1 MFMRVTLLIVIVPLW
16 LAAISPAATRP
27 YDSDRRHHQQGRP
40 EEARIVP
47 PSWRLQPQDPRLG
60 GRHYISADGQSR
72 FAAYATPVRQE
83 PVTSH
88 MDALASGEDE
98 RVTYRRR
105 ERDWL
110 AVSGFK
116 GDRIFYRKA
125 ILACGGKVWHH
136 IEFEY
141 PASRKREMDAF
152 VIRASHA
159 IDQAENDNC

>member
-1 MFMRVTLLIVIVPLW
+1 
-16 LAAISPAATRP
+16 
-27 YDSDRRHHQQGRP
+27 
-40 EEARIVP
+40 
-47 PSWRLQPQDPRLG
+47 
-60 GRHYISADGQSR
+60 
-72 FAAYATPVRQE
+72 
-83 PVTSH
+83 
-88 MDALASGEDE
+88 MDAFASGEGE

-116 GDRIFYRKA
+116 GNRIFYRKA

-141 PASRKREMDAF
+141 PASQKQEMDAF
-152 VIRASHA
+152 VIRASRA

>member
-1 MFMRVTLLIVIVPLW
+1 MRVTCWIVIVPLW

-27 YDSDRRHHQQGRP
+27 YVSDQRHHQQGRP
-40 EEARIVP
+40 EATQIVP
-47 PSWRLQPQDPRLG
+47 PDWRSQPQDRRLG
-60 GRHYISADGQSR
+60 GRHYISPDGQSR

-88 MDALASGEDE
+88 MDAFASGEDE